1 MNKKSIYRNMVAVLC
16 FLCLF
21 LTSGVISAQ
30 AASPS
35 VEFSAHVQG
44 KGWLDYVK
52 DGNIAGTVGE
62 ELQME
67 AIKIHLKNASG
78 KIWYKVY
85 VQDAGWQDW
94 VSNDKVA
101 GTEGKSKRIEAI
113 KIQITGDIYDT
124 YDVFYRAHVG
134 NIGWLGWTKNGG
146 IAGTMDVGTRM
157 EAVQIVLK
165 KKDQPEKMSTSYA
178 TKPALKVNSHVQ
190 GKGWLGYVGEGETS
204 GTEGQSLRME
214 ALNIICPDL
223 FGGSGI
229 TYRAHVQNVGW
240 QNWVSS
246 GESVGTT
253 GQSKSME
260 AVQIQLAGYL
270 TKFYDIYYRAHVRDI
285 GWMGWAKN
293 GEFAGTTGG
302 SKPMEAIQV
311 KLLIKGDIINRG
323 GDAYKDL
330 TAQETDSPSSNEENQ
345 NNYAKVPVSSNK
357 PIICYT
363 LNSSGKIYAYTSA
376 ALTKK
381 TGGYIACSTDEC
393 RILQVQGNAVQVKY
407 PVKKGTKTAWFQ
419 RSAFTNCNIAND
431 SVKTWKQ
438 ASKVTVYRRLDGNKS
453 FGSISTGDTCYE
465 LSISGN
471 YIQLIYPVS
480 GGYKMGWIKTNND
493 IVDKSNIQIAG
504 VTLDYA
510 LGSYFTDNGRKCT
523 NCHGKHTGNYTTNEN
538 YCNCKCT
545 ATING
550 KTYKLGAIQCFGF
563 ARYVQSALYAT
574 NSYLNPNAFSRTKS
588 VSYSDLT
595 VSKLKTMIVNAG
607 VGAHIRTGGSQHS
620 MIITQVTDS
629 GFTIIQCNG
638 SNNNNYSS
646 YAACR
651 IGTTTYTWDS
661 YINSTYG
668 KRGIAFI
675 ETYKG

>member
-1 MNKKSIYRNMVAVLC
+1 LKKYAPEWEVFMNKKIIYRNIIAVLC
-16 FLCLF
+16 LLCLF
-21 LTSGVISAQ
+21 LTSGVIFAQ

-35 VEFSAHVQG
+35 VEFSAHVQN
-44 KGWLDYVK
+44 KGWLDYVS

-124 YDVFYRAHVG
+124 YDIFYRAHVG

-146 IAGTMDVGTRM
+146 IAGTIDVGTRI

-178 TKPALKVNSHVQ
+178 TKPTLKVNSHVQ

-214 ALNIICPDL
+214 ALNINCPDL

-229 TYRAHVQNVGW
+229 TYRAHVQDVGW

-260 AVQIQLAGYL
+260 AVQIQLKGYL
-270 TKFYDIYYRAHVRDI
+270 SKFYDIYYRAHVRDI
-285 GWMGWAKN
+285 GWMGWARN

-311 KLLIKGDIINRG
+311 KLLIKGDIINKG

-330 TAQETDSPSSNEENQ
+330 TAQATNSPSSNEENQ
-345 NNYAKVPVSSNK
+345 TNYAKVPVSSNK

-363 LNSSGKIYAYTSA
+363 LNSSGKVYAYTSA

-381 TGGYIACSTDEC
+381 AGGYIACSTDEC
-393 RILQVQGNAVQVKY
+393 RILQVYGNAVQVKY
-407 PVKKGTKTAWFQ
+407 PVSKGTKTAWFE
-419 RSAFTNCNIAND
+419 RSAFTNCNIADNL
-431 SVKTWKQ
+431 VKTWKQ
-438 ASKVTVYRRLDGNKS
+438 TSKIIVYRRSDGKVS
-453 FGSISTGDTCYE
+453 FGSISAGDTCYE
-465 LSISGN
+465 LSTSGN
-471 YIQLIYPVS
+471 YTQIVYPVS
-480 GGYKMGWIKTNND
+480 GGYKMGWI
-493 IVDKSNIQIAG
+493 
-504 VTLDYA
+504 
-510 LGSYFTDNGRKCT
+510 R
-523 NCHGKHTGNYTTNEN
+523 TGNIATTKLS
-538 YCNCKCT
+538 Y
-545 ATING
+545 G
-550 KTYKLGAIQCFGF
+550 LYKKDSAYISCGFDGYKNTSGRHEGIDIQ
-563 ARYVQSALYAT
+563 
-574 NSYLNPNAFSRTKS
+574 
-588 VSYSDLT
+588 
-595 VSKLKTMIVNAG
+595 
-607 VGAHIRTGGSQHS
+607 GG
-620 MIITQVTDS
+620 
-629 GFTIIQCNG
+629 NG
-638 SNNNNYSS
+638 SSIYSLTDGEVV
-646 YAACR
+646 R
-651 IGTTTYTWDS
+651 V
-661 YINSTYG
+661 TYG
-668 KRGIAFI
+668 KQGSNGLSTIAIYDSDANKTIVYLHSSPTTLEVGQKITTGQYIGKQDWRGVSSSSGGHTHVEVVDGKTKSAKKSVGDKILDNSDP
-675 ETYKG
+675 TSYWNSKGYIIQ